1 MIIQIENYKSG
12 PGNYSYGMTFVDE
25 IIKWFKRPKT
35 LYGIVGMVGII
46 IILAADFAYWAG
58 AIDVIGLDG
67 EEVEEEVEDVIE
79 TEEVN
84 VYHDEQVDTILIP
97 GFGVIG
103 GSATTMTYDFPVE
116 DNATRAT
123 IITTN
128 QGNNAR
134 PDIDLYIYGP
144 DGSEV
149 ASSAGATADEAVEL
163 DYKDFER
170 KGYGQYTAEVRNFSN
185 VAATYEIVIDVYKEM
200 PVNQTDEGE

>member
-1 MIIQIENYKSG
+1 
-12 PGNYSYGMTFVDE
+12 V
-25 IIKWFKRPKT
+25 
-35 LYGIVGMVGII
+35 
-46 IILAADFAYWAG
+46 
-58 AIDVIGLDG
+58 DVINPF
-67 EEVEEEVEDVIE
+67 EEEVVEEEVVEVE

-84 VYHDEQVDTILIP
+84 IYHDEQTDTILVP

-185 VAATYEIVIDVYKEM
+185 LAVTYEIVIDVYKEI
-200 PVNQTDEGE
+200 PVNQTEEGE